1 VIEIFSRPMKC
12 YKRDKKASNK
22 SSRMIMITLCIISL
36 ISSTSSYHPTII
48 STSSS
53 RIKNFHN
60 RNQCKSRSL
69 SPIQQKTCYNNINV
83 EVNTKLYGLFDNK
96 KEVSEVVVSNNI
108 KTDEPLSSS
117 SSSSP
122 PAIPTATTSSL
133 SKSSEE
139 SNEEYTKAIER
150 SLLTFIAS
158 SLFCFGIYFVYGNV
172 PSEEYFAG
180 YLVEQSLSVDN
191 LLVFLLLFD
200 YFKVP
205 TQYQNK
211 ILKWGIVG
219 AVVMRAI
226 MISAGAAVISK
237 FHGILLFFAGILV
250 YSSGSVIVGMMSEDD
265 DEDGEDLSKNW
276 IVNFSRSLFPTTDRY
291 DGDRFFTVESG
302 KSVVTPMFL
311 CMVAVEL
318 SDVVF
323 AVDSIPAVFGITE
336 NPLIVF
342 SSNMFAIIGL
352 RSLYTILAKAASD
365 LKYLEPSVAVV
376 LGFIG
381 FKMIAEFFGTEI
393 PTTLSLGVVI
403 TMLSTGVILS
413 LQENQR
419 LEDEEVNRVVGIKN
433 NE

>member
-1 VIEIFSRPMKC
+1 MKHYNAVTQLHRRHNSTRTMFIHMQRCFITIFLFPVTLTSCLHLNYYNNHPLVSSLSKPISPQYINNYNHNQNRHYRRRP
-12 YKRDKKASNK
+12 S
-22 SSRMIMITLCIISL
+22 
-36 ISSTSSYHPTII
+36 P
-48 STSSS
+48 SSS
-53 RIKNFHN
+53 
-60 RNQCKSRSL
+60 
-69 SPIQQKTCYNNINV
+69 V
-83 EVNTKLYGLFDNK
+83 LYGLFDNDNEK
-96 KEVSEVVVSNNI
+96 VASTEVVLNKI
-108 KTDEPLSSS
+108 DETATPQLSSS
-117 SSSSP
+117 TSLS
-122 PAIPTATTSSL
+122 TTSSG
-133 SKSSEE
+133 SQTIEE
-139 SNEEYTKAIER
+139 SNEEYTLALER
-150 SLLTFIAS
+150 SLATFIAS
-158 SLFCFGIYFVYGNV
+158 SLFCFGIYYFYGKTL
-172 PSEEYFAG
+172 SEEYFAG

-205 TQYQNK
+205 REFQNK

-226 MISAGAAVISK
+226 MISLGAAIIHS
-237 FHGILLFFAGILV
+237 FHAVLLVFAAILV
-250 YSSGSVIVGMMSEDD
+250 YSSYSVIGEIISSNEDD
-265 DEDGEDLSKNW
+265 DEDEEDLSKNW

-291 DGDRFFTVESG
+291 DGDRFFTIESG
-302 KSVVTPMFL
+302 KTVVTPMFL

-381 FKMIAEFFGTEI
+381 LKMIAEYFGTEV

-413 LQENQR
+413 LQEKEQ
-419 LEDEEVNRVVGIKN
+419 KSQ
-433 NE
+433 